1 MDIKT
6 FFKIPKIFK
15 VLLNKKQKIFLFILL
30 IFTVFLSII
39 ETVGVS
45 AIMPFITVASNP
57 SALDEGI
64 YKKIF
69 DMLKFTDKNSFI
81 ISFGVIIIC
90 FYIFRSFFN
99 IIYNYTINNY
109 SLGTYRHFSLKI
121 FKIFFTIPYKNFVQ
135 KNSGE
140 IIQIINGETSRVSR
154 LLSVYLLIFSEL
166 FTVVMLYSL
175 IIAVNWQMSLV
186 LTAVLAVIIYFVI
199 TILLKITSRQGKK
212 ITLANMKLSRILH
225 EALYNFK
232 FVKLRSK
239 ENEYL
244 TNFETSAKTVARANI
259 ISTTLGI
266 LPRNFLENFGFSLLI
281 GVVIF
286 ITWKMGS
293 PAMIIPIISMYAL
306 ALYRMLPAINRM
318 LGYLN
323 EIAYNHNAL
332 NVVYNAVNQETEEDG
347 DEEITFKKSIK
358 FDSINFKYNTGN
370 GVIKDAFLEIKKGD
384 SIAVTGES
392 GCGKSTLVDILIGIH
407 KPNSGA
413 IFIDDIKIT
422 NENIRSWRNK
432 IGYIPQNIYLF
443 DGTVAEN
450 VTFSAQ
456 YDEERLIKSL
466 KTANIWSF
474 LEKNNGL
481 NTLVGEGGIQLSG
494 GQKQRVGI
502 ARAIYTNPDVL
513 VLDEATSALDNETEE
528 KIMEEIYE
536 ISENRTLVIVAH
548 RLTTVERCKRK
559 IVIENGRLLEKK

>member
-1 MDIKT
+1 MNIKT
-6 FFKIPKIFK
+6 LFKIPKKIGL
-15 VLLNKKQKIFLFILL
+15 LLNKKQKITLIFLFF
-30 IFTVFLSII
+30 FTIFLSFV

-57 SALDEGI
+57 LILEEGV
-64 YKKIF
+64 YKIIF
-69 DMLKFTDKNSFI
+69 DFLKFTDKNSFI
-81 ISFGVIIIC
+81 ITFGILIIC
-90 FYIFRSFFN
+90 FYLFRSLFN
-99 IIYNYTINNY
+99 ITYNFILNRY
-109 SLGTYRHFSLKI
+109 SLGTYRHFSLKL
-121 FKIFFTIPYKNFVQ
+121 FKIFFTIPYKDFVQ

-140 IIQIINGETSRVSR
+140 IIYIINSETMRVSR
-154 LLSVYLLIFSEL
+154 LLSVLLLIFSEL
-166 FTVVMLYSL
+166 FTVIMLYAL

-186 LTAVLAVIIYFVI
+186 LTLILAIIVFFV
-199 TILLKITSRQGKK
+199 TTFLLKISSRQGEKTTK
-212 ITLANMKLSRILH
+212 ENKKLSRILH
-225 EALYNFK
+225 EAFYNFK
-232 FVKLRSK
+232 FIKLRSK
-239 ENEYL
+239 ENEYFR
-244 TNFETSAKTVARANI
+244 NYESSAKNVARANI
-259 ISTTLGI
+259 ISSTLGI

-323 EIAYNHNAL
+323 DIAYNNNSL
-332 NVVYNAVNQETEEDG
+332 NVVYEIVNQETETEG
-347 DEEITFKKSIK
+347 DQKISFNNSIRIN
-358 FDSINFKYNTGN
+358 SINFKYNTGN
-370 GVIKDAFLEIKKGD
+370 DVIKNADLEILKGE

-407 KPNSGA
+407 KPNSGS
-413 IFIDDIKIT
+413 IFIDDVKIT

-443 DGTVAEN
+443 DGTVADN

-466 KTANIWSF
+466 KMANIWSF
-474 LEKNNGL
+474 LEKNNGI
-481 NTLVGEGGIQLSG
+481 NTMVGEGGIQLSG
-494 GQKQRVGI
+494 GQKQRIGI

-513 VLDEATSALDNETEE
+513 VLDEATSSLDNETEE

-536 ISENRTLVIVAH
+536 ISENKTLIIIAH
-548 RLTTVERCKRK
+548 RLSTVQRCKRK
-559 IVIENGRLLEKK
+559 VIIEDGKIFEK

>member
-1 MDIKT
+1 MDLKT
-6 FFKIPKIFK
+6 LINIPKK
-15 VLLNKKQKIFLFILL
+15 LKALLNKKQKIFLLL
-30 IFTVFLSII
+30 LFGLTIFLSFI

-57 SALDEGI
+57 AALDDGV
-64 YKKIF
+64 YKKIYEN
-69 DMLKFTDKNSFI
+69 LKFTDKNSFI
-81 ISFGVIIIC
+81 IYFGIAIIC
-90 FYIFRSFFN
+90 FYIFRSLFN
-99 IIYNYTINNY
+99 IAYNYILNKY

-121 FKIFFTIPYKNFVQ
+121 FKIFCTIPYKNFVQ

-140 IIQIINGETSRVSR
+140 MIQIIVGETSRVSR
-154 LLSVYLLIFSEL
+154 LLSVCLLIFSEL
-166 FTVVMLYSL
+166 FTVLMLYSL
-175 IIAVNWQMSLV
+175 IIAVSWQMSLI
-186 LTAVLAVIIYFVI
+186 LTAVLAVIVYFVV
-199 TILLKITSRQGKK
+199 TFLLKITSRQGKK
-212 ITLANMKLSRILH
+212 TTLANMKLSRILH

-232 FVKLRSK
+232 FIKLRSK

-244 TNFETSAKTVARANI
+244 TNFEASAKTVARANI

-286 ITWKMGS
+286 ITWKIGS

-323 EIAYNHNAL
+323 DIAYNNNAL
-332 NVVYNAVNQETEEDG
+332 NVVYDAVNQETETEG
-347 DEEITFKKSIK
+347 DKKVTFLKSIK
-358 FDSINFKYNTGN
+358 IDSVKFRYNTGN
-370 GVIKDAFLEIKKGD
+370 DIIKNAFLEIKKGD
-384 SIAVTGES
+384 SIAITGES

-407 KPNSGA
+407 KPNSGD
-413 IFIDDIKIT
+413 IYIDDTKIT

-450 VTFSAQ
+450 VTFSSQ

-466 KTANIWSF
+466 KMANIWNF
-474 LEKNNGL
+474 LEKNKGL

-502 ARAIYTNPDVL
+502 ARAIYNNPDVL
-513 VLDEATSALDNETEE
+513 VLDEATSSLDNETEE

-536 ISENRTLVIVAH
+536 ISENKTLIIIAH

-559 IVIENGRLLEKK
+559 IVIEDGKIREK